1 LTPNNTATDLSGLVA
16 VVTGAAAG
24 LGRAEAIGLARAGA
38 TVVVNDIA
46 GALDKSDVVDEIAT
60 AGSKAVAVA
69 GDISERSTADELVE
83 TADGLG
89 GLSIVVNNAGI
100 TRDRML
106 FNMTDEDWDAVMSVH
121 LRGHF
126 LLTRNAATYW
136 RAKAK
141 AGAGRPA
148 TSGTGAG
155 RPATSGTGAGRS
167 ATSGTVYGRIIN
179 TSSEAGLAGPVGQAN
194 YGAAKAGIAA
204 FSTIVAMEGARVGI
218 TSNAIAPTALT
229 HMTLDLMPQE
239 FKDAR
244 EAKIA
249 DGEFDFFA
257 PENVAPLVAF
267 LCSDASAHISGK
279 VFGVQGDSIEIFQ
292 PFTSV
297 AEVKNDGRRWDPEDI
312 PGRIDEL
319 FTASGVQ
326 AGAENMMARMR
337 YQILGER

>member
-1 LTPNNTATDLSGLVA
+1 MTADATDLSGLVA

-46 GALDKSDVVDEIAT
+46 AALDRSDVIDEIAA

-106 FNMTDEDWDAVMSVH
+106 FNMTDEDWDAVIAVH

-141 AGAGRPA
+141 ANDGH
-148 TSGTGAG
+148 
-155 RPATSGTGAGRS
+155 
-167 ATSGTVYGRIIN
+167 VYGRVIN
-179 TSSEAGLAGPVGQAN
+179 TSSESGLVGPVGQAN
-194 YGAAKAGIAA
+194 YGAAKAGITAL
-204 FSTIVAMEGARVGI
+204 TLTMARALERYGVRA
-218 TSNAIAPTALT
+218 NAIAPRARTA
-229 HMTLDLMPQE
+229 MTADV
-239 FKDAR
+239 FG
-244 EAKIA
+244 EAPSLA
-249 DGEFDFFA
+249 DGEIDSLS
-257 PENVAPLVAF
+257 PEHVVTLVRFLASPAAQDVNGQLFIVYGPTVTLVAAPTVEAQF
-267 LCSDASAHISGK
+267 SAETDAWGPADLSQTLQKYFAGRDSERNFSAS
-279 VFGVQGDSIEIFQ
+279 
-292 PFTSV
+292 
-297 AEVKNDGRRWDPEDI
+297 
-312 PGRIDEL
+312 EL
-319 FTASGVQ
+319 VG
-326 AGAENMMARMR
+326 
-337 YQILGER
+337 

>member
-46 GALDKSDVVDEIAT
+46 GALDKSDVVDEITT

-155 RPATSGTGAGRS
+155 RPATSGT
-167 ATSGTVYGRIIN
+167 VYGRIIN

-194 YGAAKAGIAA
+194 YGAAKAGITALTLSAA
-204 FSTIVAMEGARVGI
+204 RALERYGVRA
-218 TSNAIAPTALT
+218 NAIAPRARTAMTADVFGESPELAEGQIDPLSPEHVVNLVRFLASPASQGVNGQLFIVYGPTVTLVAAPTAEHRFSAESDAWDPSELSKTLQNYFADRDPERNFSATAL
-229 HMTLDLMPQE
+229 MGQ
-239 FKDAR
+239 
-244 EAKIA
+244 
-249 DGEFDFFA
+249 GE
-257 PENVAPLVAF
+257 
-267 LCSDASAHISGK
+267 
-279 VFGVQGDSIEIFQ
+279 
-292 PFTSV
+292 
-297 AEVKNDGRRWDPEDI
+297 
-312 PGRIDEL
+312 
-319 FTASGVQ
+319 
-326 AGAENMMARMR
+326 
-337 YQILGER
+337 